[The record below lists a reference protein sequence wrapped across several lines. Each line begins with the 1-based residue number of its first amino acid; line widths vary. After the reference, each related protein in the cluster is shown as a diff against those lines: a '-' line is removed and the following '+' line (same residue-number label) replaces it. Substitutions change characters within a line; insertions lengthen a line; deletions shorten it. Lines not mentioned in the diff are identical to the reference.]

1 MNAKYLLAALA
12 VTALTVQT
20 AIAQN
25 TTVQQPTFTFNTVNT
40 TVTAPD
46 GGTVVLGG
54 VNRASSGRT
63 ERGVP
68 ILGKLPFA
76 NRLFKNVGIGQDY
89 SSGMTTVTPRII
101 ILEEEEAK
109 LGLQDFSSGAPVG
122 GAFSGSARRSF
133 GQATRELTET
143 DMRALRLSRHVSDN
157 VALGSQQEQP
167 QQPSG
172 PSAAEIQERN
182 EQAALQRTSESYR
195 FFEKGQA
202 AEEAGKANVAKIYYN
217 MAARR
222 ADGDLKS
229 AIQLRLDAIAAQ

>member
-1 MNAKYLLAALA
+1 MNGKYFLATWTAIALA
-12 VTALTVQT
+12 VPSAF
-20 AIAQN
+20 AQN
-25 TTVQQPTFTFNTVNT
+25 TSVQLPVFSFNTVNT

-46 GGTVVLGG
+46 GGTIQLGG

-63 ERGVP
+63 ERSVP

-122 GAFSGSARRSF
+122 GALSGSVRRSY

-157 VALGSQQEQP
+157 VALQSPREQP

-182 EQAALQRTSESYR
+182 AQAALTRTSESYK

-222 ADGDLKS
+222 ADDDLKS
-229 AIQLRLDAIAAQ
+229 AIQLRLDAIAEQ